1 VIVFNIFC
9 AGASGDH
16 VYIDTYGHEFEDFSG
31 RRSTTRLD
39 SWVFKRVEGFLKYA
53 KTNAVLYEKLHQNKI
68 IFFLHLLGL
77 DTAGHT
83 HKPHSL

>member
-1 VIVFNIFC
+1 
-9 AGASGDH
+9 

-31 RRSTTRLD
+31 RISTTGLD
-39 SWVFKRVEGFLKYA
+39 SWVFNRMEGFLEYA
-53 KTNAVLYEKLHQNKI
+53 KTNAILYEKLSQDKI